1 MAESESRTN
10 PDSQPPAA
18 NLDEIFPRIY
28 EELRRLASRQLGNER
43 TGHTLDTTGLVHEA
57 YLRLAKQTEVEW
69 QDPARVMGVAAYA
82 MRRVLVDHA
91 RRYLTTKRGGTLR
104 RVSLDETPIAV
115 ENRADEI
122 LAVDNA
128 LERLQA
134 IDPRLCRLVECRFF
148 SGLTDAETAKI
159 LGVTPRTVHRDWIRA
174 RAWLYRELH
183 G

>member
-1 MAESESRTN
+1 V
-10 PDSQPPAA
+10 
-18 NLDEIFPRIY
+18 FPRLY
-28 EELRRLASRQLGNER
+28 EELRQLARQQLGNER
-43 TGHTLDTTGLVHEA
+43 TGHTLNTTALVHEA
-57 YLRLAKQTEVEW
+57 YLRLCKQTEVAW

-91 RRYLTTKRGGTLR
+91 RRYLTTKRGGGLR
-104 RVSLDETPIAV
+104 RVSLDETPIAI

-122 LAVDNA
+122 VAVDHA
-128 LERLQA
+128 LDRLQA
-134 IDPRLCRLVECRFF
+134 MDPRLCQLVECRFF

-159 LGVTPRTVHRDWIRA
+159 LGVTPRTVQRDWIRA

>member
-1 MAESESRTN
+1 MAPSESHAN
-10 PDSQPPAA
+10 PDSPRPTPD
-18 NLDEIFPRIY
+18 LDEVFPRLY
-28 EELRRLASRQLGNER
+28 EELRQLARQQLGNER
-43 TGHTLDTTGLVHEA
+43 TGHTLNTTALVHEA
-57 YLRLAKQTEVEW
+57 YLRLCKQTEVAW

-91 RRYLTTKRGGTLR
+91 RRYLTTKRGGGLR
-104 RVSLDETPIAV
+104 RVSLDETPIAI

-122 LAVDNA
+122 VAVDHA
-128 LERLQA
+128 LDRLQSM
-134 IDPRLCRLVECRFF
+134 DPRLCQLVECRFF

-159 LGVTPRTVHRDWIRA
+159 LGVTPRTVQRDWIRA

>member
-1 MAESESRTN
+1 M
-10 PDSQPPAA
+10 
-18 NLDEIFPRIY
+18 
-28 EELRRLASRQLGNER
+28 
-43 TGHTLDTTGLVHEA
+43 
-57 YLRLAKQTEVEW
+57 
-69 QDPARVMGVAAYA
+69 MGVAAYA

-91 RRYLTTKRGGTLR
+91 RRFLTSKRGGTLR

-122 LAVDNA
+122 LAIDDA
-128 LERLQA
+128 LGRLQA
-134 IDPRLCRLVECRFF
+134 VDPRLCRLVECRFF

-159 LGVTPRTVHRDWIRA
+159 LGVTPRTVHRDWLRA

>member
-1 MAESESRTN
+1 MPQFESPPTPES
-10 PDSQPPAA
+10 PFPAA
-18 NLDEIFPRIY
+18 NLDEVFPRIY
-28 EELRRLASRQLGNER
+28 EELRQLASRQLGNER
-43 TGHTLDTTGLVHEA
+43 TGHTLNTTALVHEA

-91 RRYLTTKRGGTLR
+91 RRYLTTKRGGDIR

-122 LAVDNA
+122 LAVDQA
-128 LERLQA
+128 LSKLQVV
-134 IDPRLCRLVECRFF
+134 DPRLCRLVECRFF